1 MIKSKSCVMCAFFNF
16 FVILSSREICIV
28 FMSKSSLCTFC
39 SVSEKGNWCD
49 LQEFDVSMD
58 KVQNDILAVKKTRKR
73 VTKCLE
79 ETKKRGMWK
88 GWRRGL
94 ENL

>member
-1 MIKSKSCVMCAFFNF
+1 MSCVLSSNF
-16 FVILSSREICIV
+16 LVILSSREICIV

-58 KVQNDILAVKKTRKR
+58 KVQNDILAVKKK
-73 VTKCLE
+73 LE
-79 ETKKRGMWK
+79 RGSQNVWKKLKSEVCGRG
-88 GWRRGL
+88 GGGG
-94 ENL
+94 